1 MKTLLVLGLLFGV
14 ISLLP
19 EWVCGQ
25 TVSSQKEDLTL
36 PFYLEPNLTP
46 DWVEEEDPRYQFI
59 HRVGPFTMT
68 TQDGK
73 LVSDG
78 DYREKIR
85 IVGFFFTSCAGICAT
100 TTVNMVTVQKA
111 FEENDLV
118 RLVSFSV
125 MPEVD
130 TVSVLKDYATTY
142 KIRSRKWDLLTGDRH
157 SIYQLARLSYF
168 AEAELAGS
176 DDSDGIIH
184 SEKLLLVDGKGRIRG
199 VYNGTLAFDMRRLIE
214 DVQILEKRS

>member
-1 MKTLLVLGLLFGV
+1 MKTLLILGLLFGV
-14 ISLLP
+14 ISILP

-25 TVSSQKEDLTL
+25 TVSSQTENLTL
-36 PFYLEPNLTP
+36 PFYLESSLTP
-46 DWVEEEDPRYQFI
+46 DWVEKEDPRYRSL

-68 TQDGK
+68 NQDGK
-73 LVSDG
+73 TVSDG
-78 DYREKIR
+78 DFRDKIR
-85 IVGFFFTSCAGICAT
+85 IVGFFFTSCPGICAST
-100 TTVNMVTVQKA
+100 TANMVTVQKA
-111 FEENDLV
+111 FEKNDLV

-130 TVSVLKDYATTY
+130 TVTLLKDYAATY
-142 KIRSRKWDLLTGDRH
+142 KIQSGKWELLTGDRP

-168 AEAELAGS
+168 AEADVAE
-176 DDSDGIIH
+176 DDESGGIIH

-214 DVQILEKRS
+214 DVRILEKQS

>member
-1 MKTLLVLGLLFGV
+1 VKTLLILGLLFGV
-14 ISLLP
+14 MTLLP

-25 TVSSQKEDLTL
+25 TVSSQNENLTL
-36 PFYLEPNLTP
+36 PFYLEPSLTP
-46 DWVEEEDPRYQFI
+46 DWVEEEDPRFRSL
-59 HRVGPFTMT
+59 HRVGPFSMT
-68 TQDGK
+68 NQDGK
-73 LVSDG
+73 TVSDG
-78 DYREKIR
+78 DFREKIR
-85 IVGFFFTSCAGICAT
+85 IVGFFFTSCPGICAT
-100 TTVNMVTVQKA
+100 TTANMVTVQNA

-130 TVSVLKDYATTY
+130 TVTVLKDYATTY
-142 KIRSRKWDLLTGDRH
+142 KIQSRKWDLLTGDRR

-168 AEAELAGS
+168 AESEMAGS
-176 DDSDGIIH
+176 DEGEGIIH

-214 DVQILEKRS
+214 DVRILEERS

>member
-1 MKTLLVLGLLFGV
+1 MKTLLILGLLFGV

-25 TVSSQKEDLTL
+25 SIHAQEEAVTL
-36 PFYLEPNLTP
+36 PFYLEPTLTP
-46 DWVEEEDPRYQFI
+46 VWIDKEEPQYRSI
-59 HRVGPFTMT
+59 HRVGPFALTN
-68 TQDGK
+68 QDGRI
-73 LVSDG
+73 VSEENLRD
-78 DYREKIR
+78 KIR
-85 IVGFFFTSCAGICAT
+85 IVGFFFTSCPGICSSMMA
-100 TTVNMVTVQKA
+100 NKVTVQKA
-111 FEENDLV
+111 FEGNDLI

-130 TVSVLKDYATTY
+130 TVSVLNDYAATY
-142 KIRSRKWDLLTGDRH
+142 KIQSANWDLLTGDRH

-168 AEAELAGS
+168 AEAEMTVS
-176 DDSDGIIH
+176 DDNDGIIH

-214 DVQILEKRS
+214 DVRILERSS

>member
-68 TQDGK
+68 NQDGK

-111 FEENDLV
+111 FEENDFGPPGL
-118 RLVSFSV
+118 FQC
-125 MPEVD
+125 D
-130 TVSVLKDYATTY
+130 
-142 KIRSRKWDLLTGDRH
+142 
-157 SIYQLARLSYF
+157 
-168 AEAELAGS
+168 AGS
-176 DDSDGIIH
+176 GY
-184 SEKLLLVDGKGRIRG
+184 G
-199 VYNGTLAFDMRRLIE
+199 VRAEGLCDN
-214 DVQILEKRS
+214 V